1 MRMLPNWKTS
11 FSQKIKTWA
20 HPELPG
26 SVEESI
32 LHQIIC
38 VPAQA
43 FIAIVPAS
51 TWAQTVSEW
60 RKTTLAKLLENMR
73 TRKKSIASTGKLAGN
88 PVPTMPLNKAD
99 KNNSTK
105 CDWGPKSTSSCTR
118 LLRARLGI
126 EPGTSDAPSKP
137 RWLFFGD
144 STMFR
149 LFRGTMDLWLK
160 PVAAK
165 CGCQIKRSTRCD
177 LNAFYGM
184 TKSMVWTPG
193 QKRACLKQG

>member
-1 MRMLPNWKTS
+1 MRIRDGCTVSLKKCCCEAHKGTATYNLEKVEKTISHHLQTTSAAFVFISGTPTLMRMLPNWKTS

-126 EPGTSDAPSKP
+126 KPGSAPK
-137 RWLFFGD
+137 
-144 STMFR
+144 
-149 LFRGTMDLWLK
+149 
-160 PVAAK
+160 
-165 CGCQIKRSTRCD
+165 
-177 LNAFYGM
+177 
-184 TKSMVWTPG
+184 
-193 QKRACLKQG
+193 

>member
-1 MRMLPNWKTS
+1 MEHAYQSKESAKHPGLQFKVEKTISHHLQTTSAAFVFISGTPTLMRMLPNWKTS

-118 LLRARLGI
+118 LELW
-126 EPGTSDAPSKP
+126 SS
-137 RWLFFGD
+137 LFNHHLH
-144 STMFR
+144 R
-149 LFRGTMDLWLK
+149 RH
-160 PVAAK
+160 
-165 CGCQIKRSTRCD
+165 
-177 LNAFYGM
+177 
-184 TKSMVWTPG
+184 
-193 QKRACLKQG
+193 